1 MYYTKPLSQNLPI
14 FWDKISFLRYNLIK
28 MNNFEII
35 ESKIT
40 RFPAGKVFVVSDFT
54 DQADY
59 ENARKILMRLEDKGA
74 IRRIL
79 PGIYDKP
86 LYSKILDQEVSPD
99 INAVAEAIAR
109 KNNWT
114 ITPSGNTA
122 LNLLGLDTQV
132 PARWEY
138 LSSGD
143 TKSYQIGNAT
153 INFTHRADKEL
164 NGMSKKTA
172 LVIQAIKALGN
183 ENITENI
190 ISKLK
195 GRLSDAEKAQILTE
209 ARPTTAWIY
218 EIIKRIAK
226 D

>member
-1 MYYTKPLSQNLPI
+1 MSDHEQI
-14 FWDKISFLRYNLIK
+14 EQKILGMPDGS
-28 MNNFEII
+28 
-35 ESKIT
+35 
-40 RFPAGKVFVVSDFT
+40 VFTTSDFLDIT
-54 DQADY
+54 NSDNFWQIAH
-59 ENARKILMRLEDKGA
+59 RLENGGK

-86 LYSKILDQEVSPD
+86 LYSKILDQNVSPD

-114 ITPSGNTA
+114 IVPSGNTA

-132 PARWEY
+132 PAKWEY

-143 TKSYQIGNAT
+143 TKSYQVGNTT

-164 NGMSKKTA
+164 NGMSKRTA
-172 LVIQAIKALGN
+172 LVIQAIKALGS
-183 ENITENI
+183 ENISEDV

-195 GRLSDAEKAQILTE
+195 DRLSDTEKAQMLAE
-209 ARPTTAWIY
+209 AKPTTAWIY

>member
-1 MYYTKPLSQNLPI
+1 MN
-14 FWDKISFLRYNLIK
+14 SFK
-28 MNNFEII
+28 II
-35 ESKIT
+35 ESKIVH
-40 RFPAGKVFVVSDFT
+40 FSAGQVFVVSDFT
-54 DQADY
+54 DQVDY
-59 ENARKILMRLEDKGA
+59 ENTRKILMRLEDKGA

-86 LYSKILDQEVSPD
+86 LYSKILKQKVSPD

-132 PARWEY
+132 PAKWEY

-143 TKSYQIGNAT
+143 TKSYRVGSAD

-172 LVIQAIKALGN
+172 LMIQAIKALGN
-183 ENITENI
+183 ENISENVI
-190 ISKLK
+190 FKLK
-195 GRLSDAEKAQILTE
+195 DRLSDAEKAQILTE